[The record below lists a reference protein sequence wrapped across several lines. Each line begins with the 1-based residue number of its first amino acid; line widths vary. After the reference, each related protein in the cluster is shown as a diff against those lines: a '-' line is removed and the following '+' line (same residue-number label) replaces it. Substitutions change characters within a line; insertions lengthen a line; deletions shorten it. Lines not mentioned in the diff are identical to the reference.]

1 MTGKET
7 EETEET
13 KHNSIDQIK
22 KELKEAT
29 KREKEEQREQKR
41 QEKISKYPE
50 WMKDLQFDNFGN
62 LKRSLTNYI
71 GLLTKCDDIGQF
83 KYDVYTKRR
92 IYTDTTGKAKDG
104 SSTDCSHLKK
114 LSLFK
119 SRITN
124 LLSSLKPIIGMT
136 NSKILLSSTS
146 IVPNLTVSIFIF

>member
-1 MTGKET
+1 M
-7 EETEET
+7 
-13 KHNSIDQIK
+13 
-22 KELKEAT
+22 KEAT

-92 IYTDTTGKAKDG
+92 IYTDTTGKESEFSDSLYREFFKWTEQYISPCDEKKCIDAMMYIP
-104 SSTDCSHLKK
+104 CHLH
-114 LSLFK
+114 
-119 SRITN
+119 TC
-124 LLSSLKPIIGMT
+124 
-136 NSKILLSSTS
+136 
-146 IVPNLTVSIFIF
+146 